1 MDPTTFTVLFV
12 SVIAVVFSCCCCLCT
27 WCDDTDRAETPE
39 QRLARRL
46 AEWEALAAARAEAAL
61 AAQAVAAAVAPPVL
75 MPLPYFPYAAAAQG
89 GRAAET
95 PAECSICLE
104 PLQQWQLCSEVPA
117 CRHVFHRECLG
128 AWARSSGSCPLC
140 RAKIVP
146 GSDEVAVVDDMV

>member
-1 MDPTTFTVLFV
+1 MDPNTLTFLVLFG
-12 SVIAVVFSCCCCLCT
+12 SIALVLTCCCFLCIL
-27 WCDDTDRAETPE
+27 CDDTDDQRTDHQLMET

-46 AEWEALAAARAEAAL
+46 AEWEELAARAEAAL
-61 AAQAVAAAVAPPVL
+61 AAQAAAAAAVTPPVL
-75 MPLPYFPYAAAAQG
+75 MPLPYFPYAAA
-89 GRAAET
+89 ENK

-104 PLQQWQLCSEVPA
+104 PLRQLQLCSEVPA

-146 GSDEVAVVDDMV
+146 GSYEVAVTDDMV